1 MAGRNGAAQ
10 HMSERRSP
18 IWRRILSWVF
28 LIVFCLALPV
38 ALVTGWARLTVADEN
53 VYVQTVGTAADD
65 PQVHMSVSRAV
76 ATRVETMLAGDNPS
90 ATEALQSRVVAEAL
104 GEVTR
109 GVVASDEFRQTWEA
123 SNREAHQRLVSEPAR
138 GQGQPV
144 TLDFSPLL
152 DDIQAQ
158 VAAAD
163 VDVPPDLDLD
173 AEALRIQVLDAET
186 ADRVRRGMERL
197 DLAFGTALAIAL
209 LSLIL
214 SVGLAPDRLA
224 AIGRAGFGLAIS
236 MIGLMALMLVT
247 QAWLTGQ
254 AGADGGVAVGAILD
268 AISQGLRLSTVA
280 LALLGLLL
288 AGLCTG
294 LRALRG
300 SAPRRTMVE
309 E

>member
-1 MAGRNGAAQ
+1 
-10 HMSERRSP
+10 MSERRFP
-18 IWRRILSWVF
+18 IWRCILSWVF
-28 LIVFCLALPV
+28 LIVFCLAAPV
-38 ALVTGWARLTVADEN
+38 ALVTGWARLTVVDED

-65 PQVHMSVSRAV
+65 PRVQLGVSHAV
-76 ATRVETMLAGDNPS
+76 TTRVETTLAGDNPS

-109 GVVASDEFRQTWEA
+109 GVVAGEEFYQTWEA
-123 SNREAHQRLVSEPAR
+123 SNREAHRFLASEPAQGR
-138 GQGQPV
+138 GQPV

-158 VAAAD
+158 VSALD

-173 AEALRIQVLDAET
+173 AEALRIQVLDTET
-186 ADRVRRGMERL
+186 ADRVRRGLARL
-197 DLAFGTALAIAL
+197 DLAFWTALAVAL

-214 SVGLAPDRLA
+214 SVGLARDRLA
-224 AIGRAGFGLAIS
+224 AIGRAGFGLAIA
-236 MIGLMALMLVT
+236 MVGLMALMLVA

-254 AGADGGVAVGAILD
+254 AGADGGDVAVGAILD
-268 AISQGLRLSTVA
+268 AISQGLRVSTVA

-300 SAPRRTMVE
+300 SPTRRTAVE
-309 E
+309 GQAGA

>member
-1 MAGRNGAAQ
+1 MR
-10 HMSERRSP
+10 ERRSP

-28 LIVFCLALPV
+28 LIIFCLAVPV
-38 ALVTGWARLTVADEN
+38 ALVTGWARLTVVDEA

-65 PQVHMSVSRAV
+65 PRVQLGVSRAV
-76 ATRVETMLAGDNPS
+76 ATRVEATLAGENPS

-109 GVVASDEFRQTWEA
+109 GVVASEEFRQTWEA
-123 SNREAHQRLVSEPAR
+123 SNREAHRFLSSEPAQGR
-138 GQGQPV
+138 GQPV

-152 DDIQAQ
+152 DNIQAE

-163 VDVPPDLDLD
+163 VDVPSDLDLD
-173 AEALRIQVLDAET
+173 AEALRIQVLDTET
-186 ADRVRRGMERL
+186 ADRVRRGLVQL
-197 DLAFGTALAIAL
+197 DLAFGTALVVAL

-214 SVGLAPDRLA
+214 SVGLARDRLA

-236 MIGLMALMLVT
+236 MVGLMALMLMT
-247 QAWLTGQ
+247 QTWLTGQ
-254 AGADGGVAVGAILD
+254 AGADGGGVAVGAILD

-280 LALLGLLL
+280 LALLGLLV

-300 SAPRRTMVE
+300 SAIRRTAVE
-309 E
+309 G